1 MPGMAECRGHD
12 AFCNAAGAGFE
23 PFCSAAGISDALP
36 PMRMYFHTGTYDLI
50 LFRRWVPTAVWQ
62 YALSCLAIV
71 AMGVVVQGV
80 RVRPHPARGAP
91 HRLRPARP
99 RVGLGL

>member
-1 MPGMAECRGHD
+1 
-12 AFCNAAGAGFE
+12 
-23 PFCSAAGISDALP
+23 
-36 PMRMYFHTGTYDLI
+36 MRMYFHTGTYDLI

-71 AMGVVVQGV
+71 AMGVVVQGM